1 MITRMKISGFKNIVD
16 LDVHFGPFTC
26 IAGAN
31 GIGKSNLFDAITF
44 LSFLSEKTFIE
55 AAMSVRGEG
64 GRASDVRHLFHR
76 NGDIYSNTMSFE
88 VELIIPAEG
97 IDDYGQPAKAS
108 ITSLRY
114 KITLA
119 YKQDDNHP
127 SQGMVELVHESLEPI
142 KKGDAAKCFLFSQKA
157 GTWINSAITGRRA
170 GGPFISTTKKE
181 SDQLIQMHQDSGG
194 QMHQGSGDGEKK
206 KWRRG
211 SGRSFRAA
219 ALPRTVLSS
228 ATNAV
233 ESPTALLVRREMQ
246 SWRMLQLEPSALR
259 KPDDITSPRRLGANG
274 AHLPATL
281 YRLAGCS
288 QQDAEDAAK
297 QSDGEQTD
305 IESQVYAE
313 LANQLSELIDDVNT
327 VRVDR
332 DEKRDLLT
340 LEVVD
345 RNGTAHPARSLSDGT
360 LRFLALSI
368 LGMDKEEKGVLCL
381 EEPENGIHP
390 ERIPAIIQLIQEIS
404 TNTDIELDADNP
416 LNQVII
422 NTHSPAVVAQ
432 IPDDCLLIAEL
443 NEYLNQDGK
452 RGRGLSLS
460 CLDDTWRDKLELRQK
475 IVSRGKLLSYLNPI
489 EPSKEIQKDTAEETD
504 PSNNKNTKNEQSS
517 RSRRRVVDRMQQWLP
532 GFSK

>member
-16 LDVHFGPFTC
+16 LDVRFGPFTC

-76 NGDIYSNTMSFE
+76 NGDSYSDTMSFE
-88 VELIIPAEG
+88 VEMIIPAEG

-108 ITSLRY
+108 ITSLKY
-114 KITLA
+114 KIIIA
-119 YKQDDNHP
+119 YKQDDGHP
-127 SQGMVELVHESLEPI
+127 SQGKVELIHESLEPI
-142 KKGDAAKCFLFSQKA
+142 KKGDAPKCFLFSPKK
-157 GTWINSAITGRRA
+157 GLWINSAVTGRRA
-170 GGPFISTTKKE
+170 GGPFISTTTKE
-181 SDQLIQMHQDSGG
+181 NDQLIQMHQDSGG
-194 QMHQGSGDGEKK
+194 GGGEEKK
-206 KWRRG
+206 NWRRG

-246 SWRMLQLEPSALR
+246 SWRLLQLEPSALR
-259 KPDDITSPRRLGANG
+259 KPDEITSPRRLGTNG

-288 QQDAEDAAK
+288 QQDDEDAAK
-297 QSDGEQTD
+297 RSGGEKTD
-305 IESQVYAE
+305 TASQVYAE
-313 LANQLSELIDDVNT
+313 LANQLSELIDDIHT

-345 RNGTAHPARSLSDGT
+345 RNGTTHPARSLSDGT

-390 ERIPAIIQLIQEIS
+390 ERIPAIIQLIQEI
-404 TNTDIELDADNP
+404 TTDTDIELGADNP

-432 IPDDCLLIAEL
+432 IPDDCLLIAES
-443 NEYLNQDGK
+443 NEYLKDGK
-452 RGRGLSLS
+452 RGKGLSLR
-460 CLDDTWRDKLELRQK
+460 CLDKTWRDKSEPRPK

-489 EPSKEIQKDTAEETD
+489 EPDKEIQEEQTEEIDTAQEKI
-504 PSNNKNTKNEQSS
+504 SNNEQPSRSS
-517 RSRRRVVDRMQQWLP
+517 RRVIDRMQ
-532 GFSK
+532 